1 MPVTTAPEESFSA
14 SVDRMVDRAL
24 AHVNLPPGL
33 AGEIKAVNSVLQV
46 QFPVKL
52 RDGSYHVFKGWRAVH
67 STHRLPT
74 KGGIRYAPNVSQDEV
89 EALAALMTYKCAIAD
104 VPFGGA
110 KGALM
115 ALTKCWAL
123 EFAPWKI
130 NVNCVAPGWVNTGM
144 SDPTLMADVIA
155 REIPLGREA
164 TPVEIAYAVAYLAS
178 AEADFITGQVI
189 PINGGD
195 TIVGI

>member
-33 AGEIKAVNSVLQV
+33 AREIKAVNSVLQV

-110 KGALM
+110 KGA
-115 ALTKCWAL
+115 
-123 EFAPWKI
+123 
-130 NVNCVAPGWVNTGM
+130 
-144 SDPTLMADVIA
+144 
-155 REIPLGREA
+155 
-164 TPVEIAYAVAYLAS
+164 
-178 AEADFITGQVI
+178 
-189 PINGGD
+189 
-195 TIVGI
+195 